1 MIPILFAKT
10 CKVWPDDFQNN
21 GLGLIAH
28 ALKCEVTEER
38 NGPLELEL
46 TYPANG
52 PLAKVFDFHQLIL
65 AKPNNVDDDHLFR
78 IYDISKDVVSGTI
91 TVNAYSRTN
100 DLGSSMVGDVTSVQR
115 DPQAV
120 LDLMQKKMINKLP
133 YEFTMHTDIP
143 AKDTE
148 VDISEYKYK
157 NPLECLVGTEWS
169 FIHRFGGE
177 VRRRNTGIDI
187 LGKRGFDRGNVVRP
201 AKNLDGFKYNI
212 SAKGLV
218 TAILPW
224 CKYVDDKQIEHVVEG
239 DVVMS
244 KHVNDYPIVFFQSID
259 FSQEKIDKKDG
270 TQEDIKTKEQLMNH
284 RKVKHWFSNHDNI
297 DKPNTSVD
305 VNIKQ
310 LADTGYYSKETL
322 AELEKFSVCDTA
334 TFYVP
339 SLDIDMSMKLTKIR
353 FDVLSEKTVE
363 LSAGSTHSSLYEK
376 ITVDTTTKKLEEL
389 KSYTKQIESNLRE
402 YVTTATNGVNKV
414 YYTSTLPEGTEHKVG
429 DIVWH
434 QENSEHT
441 QLYVW
446 DGHAWVAE
454 AKPLDKEK
462 ITEAV
467 NNAVKSAQDK
477 LRADVNNDL
486 TQTQRHLEEQIDN
499 ARRANARETDRL
511 ESRIT
516 NVDSNSKVS
525 ISEIKN
531 ELGQLSTKVIT
542 SDGFKTNLVST
553 LQTDTGIV
561 TDIVNNMMIGGS
573 KNLID
578 NPTNFTYFTDSHNLI
593 SAEGQSVT
601 MIDPLRDSDVEGYKK
616 IEVSVR
622 SKDLVNGYGKNPW
635 NSFTAYE
642 TGVKLKLT
650 KKLEAGKKY
659 TLFYNLTKEPRI
671 IPDVKNLL
679 FNTYNKVNPTSTLTN
694 VNPKVTNAYDVEQKT
709 TGTVLTFSNEDIKN
723 AGKQTGHYG
732 FYWKLTDPLPI
743 GKYVLSFATKGL
755 YKALRVD
762 YLDTNTKSVKLGVY
776 NNFADNGIRP
786 EEYNPQWRFNHV
798 PIDITSELANRV
810 AYIRIWI
817 NGPQTNKFV
826 FGYMMI
832 KKEAERELHSIGATP
847 TSWSPG
853 SDDYNVPRIAE
864 FWGRDKESNWPI
876 RLNGGLTNLTPG
888 TEQLTTFTTG
898 PSDDVSKQE
907 VTINLPD
914 ENADYKL
921 WNWVLMEGDWS
932 KEDIINGDVDGVKK
946 PLSRLIEKKLAD
958 SWAIS
963 HLNSAGDLVSQINLN
978 KSGVRIK
985 GENILLDGDVQVS
998 GKAFLDGAVIK
1009 NGSIGTA
1016 QIADATITNA
1026 KIQGL
1031 DAFKI
1036 TGLEAVIGKVVTQ
1049 DLIADRIR
1057 AKQSLQ
1063 IGDDAWLYLRNDM
1076 LQIQKG
1082 NGTNT
1087 GLSIEVSG
1095 RILGPTQFNGK
1106 PSRHKYSPVMT
1117 NAWVENGIQ
1126 GAGGYPTVY
1135 GVRWIGLVSWKTGKY
1150 LHIDD
1155 GATDNHHYYVKLE
1168 AAQDQSPIENGLR
1181 G

>member
-21 GLGLIAH
+21 GLGLITH

-52 PLAKVFDFHQLIL
+52 PLAKTFEFHQLIL
-65 AKPNNVDDDHLFR
+65 AKPNNVDDEHLFR

-91 TVNAYSRTN
+91 TINAYSRTN
-100 DLGSSMVGDVTSVQR
+100 DFGSCMVGDVTSVQR

-133 YEFTMHTDIP
+133 YEFTLMSDIP
-143 AKDTE
+143 AKETE
-148 VDISEYKYK
+148 VDISQYKYK

-169 FIHRFGGE
+169 FVHRFGGE
-177 VRRRNTGIDI
+177 VRRHNTGIEI
-187 LGKRGFDRGNVVRP
+187 LGKRGFNRGNVVRP
-201 AKNLDGFKYNI
+201 AKNMEGFKYNI

-224 CKYVDDKQIEHVVEG
+224 CKYVDDKQVEHLVEG

-244 KHVNDYPIVFFQSID
+244 KHVGDYPIVFFQAID
-259 FSQEKIDKKDG
+259 FSQEKIDKTDG

-310 LADTGYYSKETL
+310 LSDTGYYTK
-322 AELEKFSVCDTA
+322 AELAALEQFSVCDTA

-339 SLDIDMSMKLTKIR
+339 SLEIDLPMKITKVR
-353 FDVLSEKTVE
+353 FDVLADKTIE

-376 ITVDTTTKKLEEL
+376 ITVDTTTKKLEDL
-389 KSYTKQIESNLRE
+389 KDYTRQIESNLRE

-414 YYTSTLPEGTEHKVG
+414 YYTSTLPEGNNHKVG

-434 QENSEHT
+434 QENSDKT

-446 DGHAWVAE
+446 DGNAWVAE

-467 NNAVKSAQDK
+467 NNAVKEAQNK
-477 LRADVNNDL
+477 LRADINNDL
-486 TQTQRHLEEQIDN
+486 SNTQRQLEQDIEQI
-499 ARRANARETDRL
+499 RSSNARENQQL
-511 ESRIT
+511 ASRIT
-516 NVDSNSKVS
+516 NVDSTSKAS
-525 ISEIKN
+525 LSEIKN
-531 ELGQLSTKVIT
+531 EIGQLSTKVIT

-578 NPTNFTYFTDSHNLI
+578 RPTNFSYFNESYNVI
-593 SAEGQSVT
+593 QAEKQTVT
-601 MIDPLRDSDVEGYKK
+601 VIDPFRDSPVEDYKQ
-616 IEVSVR
+616 IEFSVR
-622 SKDLVNGYGKNPW
+622 SKDLVSGYGKNPW
-635 NSFTAYE
+635 NSFEEYS
-642 TGVKLKLT
+642 TGFKLKLT
-650 KKLEAGKKY
+650 KNLEAGKKY
-659 TLFYNLTKEPRI
+659 TLFYNLTRTPKV

-679 FNTYNKVNPTSTLTN
+679 FNTFNKVNPTSNLTN
-694 VNPKVTNAYDVEQKT
+694 VNPKVANAYDVEQKT
-709 TGTVLTFSNEDIKN
+709 TGTVLVFSNQDIQN
-723 AGKQTGHYG
+723 ADRQSGHYG
-732 FYWKLTDPLPI
+732 FYWKLTNPLPI

-755 YKALRVD
+755 YKNLRVD
-762 YLDTNTKSVKLGVY
+762 YLDGNTRVVKAGVF
-776 NNFADNGIRP
+776 NLFGEDIRP
-786 EEYNPQWRFNHV
+786 EEYLPNWDFTNV
-798 PIDITSELANRV
+798 PIDITGELENRV

-817 NGPQTNKFV
+817 NGPKTNKFT
-826 FGYMMI
+826 FGYMMV
-832 KKEAERELHSIGATP
+832 KKEEERDVHNIGATP

-864 FWGRDKESNWPI
+864 FWSRDAESNGHI
-876 RLNGGLTNLTPG
+876 VMTGFKTLEPG
-888 TEQLTTFTTG
+888 TEKILKFDFG
-898 PSDDVSKQE
+898 PSDDLSKPE
-907 VTINLPD
+907 LTVNFPL

-932 KEDIINGDVDGVKK
+932 KEDILNGDVDGVKK

-998 GKAFLDGAVIK
+998 GTAFLDGAIIK
-1009 NGSIGTA
+1009 QGTIGTA

-1031 DAFKI
+1031 DAYKI
-1036 TGLEAVIGKVVTQ
+1036 TGLEAAIGKIVTQ
-1049 DLIADRIR
+1049 DMIADRIS
-1057 AKQSLQ
+1057 AKQSIR
-1063 IGDDAWLYLRNDM
+1063 IGDDAWLYLRNGM

-1087 GLSIEVSG
+1087 NLAIEVSG
-1095 RILGPTQFNGK
+1095 RILGPTWLYGR
-1106 PSRHKYSPVMT
+1106 PSQKKYVPVMT
-1117 NAWVENGIQ
+1117 NSSWDAAIEGKN
-1126 GAGGYPTVY
+1126 GYPAVY
-1135 GVRWIGLVSWKTGKY
+1135 GIRWIGLVTWQSGTY
-1150 LHIDD
+1150 LHVDD
-1155 GATDNHHYYVKLE
+1155 GSTTNHHYYVKLE
-1168 AAQDQSPIENGLR
+1168 KAEDQGNIENGLR

>member
-52 PLAKVFDFHQLIL
+52 PLAKTFDSHQLIL

-91 TVNAYSRTN
+91 TINAYSRTN

-133 YEFTMHTDIP
+133 YEFTMYTDIP
-143 AKDTE
+143 AKDTD

-177 VRRRNTGIDI
+177 VRRRNTGIDV

-201 AKNLDGFKYNI
+201 AKNLEGFKYNI

-224 CKYVDDKQIEHVVEG
+224 CKYVDDKQNEHVVEG
-239 DVVMS
+239 DIVMS
-244 KHVNDYPIVFFQSID
+244 KYVNDYPIIFFQSID

-297 DKPNTSVD
+297 DKPRISVD

-310 LADTGYYSKETL
+310 LADTGYYSKATL
-322 AELEKFSVCDTA
+322 AELEQFSVCDTA

-339 SLDIDMSMKLTKIR
+339 SLEIDMSMKLTKIR

-467 NNAVKSAQDK
+467 NNAIKDAQNK
-477 LRADVNNDL
+477 LRADINNDL
-486 TQTQRHLEEQIDN
+486 TQTQNYLTEQIATVRRQSTIEEQ
-499 ARRANARETDRL
+499 RL
-511 ESRIT
+511 ESRIAK
-516 NVDSNSKVS
+516 VDSNSKVT

-578 NPTNFTYFTDSHNLI
+578 NPTNFTYFTDSYNLI

-601 MIDPLRDSDVEGYKK
+601 MIDPLRESDVEGYKK

-635 NSFTAYE
+635 NSFTDYS

-659 TLFYNLTKEPRI
+659 TLFYNLTKESKL

-679 FNTYNKVNPTSTLTN
+679 FNTYDKLNPTTTMSGL
-694 VNPKVTNAYDVEQKT
+694 NPKITPAYDPEQKT
-709 TGTVLTFSNEDIKN
+709 PGAVLTFSNDDIRS
-723 AGKQTGHYG
+723 ASTQTGHYG
-732 FYWKLTDPLPI
+732 FYWKLTNPLPI

-762 YLDTNTKSVKLGVY
+762 YLDENTKSVKLGVY

-786 EEYNPQWRFNHV
+786 EEYNPQWAFRNV
-798 PIDITSELANRV
+798 PIDITGELANRV

-817 NGPQTNKFV
+817 NGPQTNRFI
-826 FGYMMI
+826 FGYMMV
-832 KKEAERELHSIGATP
+832 KKYEERDVHSIGATP

-853 SDDYNVPRIAE
+853 SDDYNATRIAE
-864 FWGRDKESNWPI
+864 FWSRDAESTSPI
-876 RLNGGLTNLTPG
+876 KINGGFNLTPG
-888 TEQLTTFTTG
+888 TGQLTKFDIG
-898 PSDDVSKQE
+898 PSDDVSKPE
-907 VTINLPD
+907 LTVNFPA

-921 WNWVLMEGDWS
+921 WNWVLMEGDWT
-932 KEDIINGDVDGVKK
+932 KEDIVNGDVDGVKK

-1031 DAFKI
+1031 DALKI

-1057 AKQSLQ
+1057 AKQSIQ
-1063 IGDDAWLYLRNDM
+1063 IGDDAWLYLRNGM

-1082 NGTNT
+1082 NGSNT
-1087 GLSIEVSG
+1087 SLSIEVSG
-1095 RILGPTQFNGK
+1095 RILGPTWLYGR
-1106 PSRHKYSPVMT
+1106 PSKLKYAPVMT
-1117 NAWVENGIQ
+1117 NSSWDSAIEGVN
-1126 GAGGYPTVY
+1126 GYPKVY
-1135 GVRWIGLVSWKTGKY
+1135 GVRWMGLVTWHSGTY
-1150 LHIDD
+1150 LHVDD
-1155 GATDNHHYYVKLE
+1155 GSTTNHHYYVQLTKAE
-1168 AAQDQSPIENGLR
+1168 DQSNIENGLR